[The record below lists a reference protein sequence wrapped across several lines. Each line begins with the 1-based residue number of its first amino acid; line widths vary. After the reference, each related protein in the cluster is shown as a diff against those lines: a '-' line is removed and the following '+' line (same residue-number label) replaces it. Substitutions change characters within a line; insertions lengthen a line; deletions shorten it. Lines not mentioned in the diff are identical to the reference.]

1 MPKAAKRPGLTQALG
16 GMTQAPRLLIESKN
30 AESVV
35 AGIGTPCEIT
45 YGEPSNN
52 SSVRY
57 DFEFPHAMARFTW
70 WSDSGYVSES
80 LAIDGRRIV
89 STHGSALDASA
100 ATRAIQNLL
109 AATELAAAT

>member
-1 MPKAAKRPGLTQALG
+1 MKQTPQ
-16 GMTQAPRLLIESKN
+16 LLIESKD
-30 AESVV
+30 AELVV
-35 AGIGTPCEIT
+35 AGIRTPCEIT

-52 SSVRY
+52 SAVRY
-57 DFEFPHAMARFTW
+57 DFDLPHAMARFTW
-70 WSDSGYVSES
+70 WSDSAYVSES

-89 STHGSALDASA
+89 STHGTALDASA